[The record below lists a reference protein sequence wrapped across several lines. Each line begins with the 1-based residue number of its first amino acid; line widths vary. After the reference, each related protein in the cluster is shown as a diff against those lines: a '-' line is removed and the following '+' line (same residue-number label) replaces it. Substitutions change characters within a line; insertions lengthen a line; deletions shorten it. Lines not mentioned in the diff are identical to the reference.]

1 MQISLFILIIF
12 ECIKTIVIWFAF
24 VYCVYARVYAIYHYG
39 YCIWMQIT
47 IWKKTL
53 NEKKMNLSNLW
64 FCLIIYY

>member
-1 MQISLFILIIF
+1 MQISLFTLIIF

-47 IWKKTL
+47 IWKKTKYVH
-53 NEKKMNLSNLW
+53 EKKNE
-64 FCLIIYY
+64 FI